1 MSSLTFHPNSYVIF
15 SLIPMNDA
23 ATQVVNSPLNNHLFN
38 NQHNDKKKRM
48 IDVIFDPSQ
57 PAGLVPCVM
66 GQAGNIIIDR
76 IGVANFHCSFSIHV
90 ETGEILLV
98 DHSPSRSLKFNNKV
112 RPYVNGIHP
121 DAVVIDLKKNKQF
134 SFGGK
139 GASWFQWK
147 IYWRQRPPINV
158 EVWARAWAGLR
169 IGQTGTVRDF
179 PPTQRLEN
187 HKAEDR
193 FLYRA
198 TISEFGDMSAKK
210 AVDVY
215 SGQYVAIKTVKI
227 LDEPYREDS
236 LAETRRAF
244 TEFVHPH
251 IIEFLQVEILN
262 DEYKL
267 VMDLQD
273 DDLCKLGLEDGDFVH
288 KDNLFQPQDKVGAPL
303 LHQMLQALDYLA
315 SKEVIHRDIK
325 PQNILYRRINGS
337 LHYRL
342 ADFGISTPSYQE
354 EHGVGTFMFQA
365 PEVMFRRKKE
375 HTPKIDVWSL
385 CATLIWAFDL
395 RLPNYAYRYRD
406 LLWRPVLDREKAIE
420 KEVQGIAQRYGVEF
434 ASMAEPDPDN
444 RPSAAELLHS
454 MFRGVE
460 RTPSDPWM

>member
-1 MSSLTFHPNSYVIF
+1 MIVPHSNPNVILSLKPMSP
-15 SLIPMNDA
+15 A
-23 ATQVVNSPLNNHLFN
+23 ACQVVNSPLNNHLFKN
-38 NQHNDKKKRM
+38 KEEERM
-48 IDVIFDPSQ
+48 IDVIFDPTQ
-57 PAGLVPCVM
+57 PAGLVPCLM

-76 IGVANFHCSFSIHV
+76 IGVAKFQCSFSIHM

-98 DHSPSRSLKFNNKV
+98 DHSPSRSLKFNNNNV
-112 RPYVNGIHP
+112 RPYVNVPRP
-121 DAVVIDLKKNKQF
+121 DATVIDPETNTDF
-134 SFGGK
+134 CFGGK
-139 GASWFQWK
+139 SGCLYMWR
-147 IYWRQRPPINV
+147 ILWRQGPPIDV

-179 PPTQRLEN
+179 PPTRRLEN
-187 HKAEDR
+187 HKPEDR
-193 FLYRA
+193 FLYRT
-198 TISEFGDMSAKK
+198 TISDFGGMSVKK

-227 LDEPYREDS
+227 LDEPYRKDS

-251 IIEFLQVEILN
+251 VIEFLQVEILD

-273 DDLCKLGLEDGDFVH
+273 GTLGELGLEDGDFVH
-288 KDNLFQPQDKVGAPL
+288 KDDLFQPRDEVGAPL

-315 SKEVIHRDIK
+315 SKEIIHRDIK

-342 ADFGISTPSYQE
+342 ADFGISTPSYQKE
-354 EHGVGTFMFQA
+354 YGVGTLMFQA

-395 RLPNYAYRYRD
+395 KLPTSAWRYRD
-406 LLWRPVLDREKAIE
+406 LLWRQVPDRNKGIE
-420 KEVQGIAQRYGVEF
+420 KGVQSIAKRYGVEF
-434 ASMAEPDPDN
+434 ASMAESDPDD

-454 MFRGVE
+454 MFRGVK
-460 RTPSDPWM
+460 RTTPGPWM